1 LIRKTD
7 FSLRAVS
14 TSSVSWYGSIL
25 GGWLLII
32 AALVHVL
39 TSSFTGSV
47 EQLVMTA
54 LLLIVLELLPL
65 VQGRGHDPQGVVMS
79 TAFVCGMLYMWG
91 VWPAIVMVSTAAVA
105 SDLRA
110 RKAWWKVLFNPGQ
123 YALSVGAAWAV
134 MYVAGARPSLSHPLT
149 SFQFGDMGWAVGSWI
164 AYFSVNL
171 LLVGT
176 VVTFRY
182 PLKQS
187 ITDQFS
193 RDGAMTFAVL
203 ALSPLVALV
212 ALRDWRMLPLL
223 LIPLLLLYYTGQVSL
238 AREHDAAHD
247 ALTGLPNR
255 ASLRFELGDSL
266 AQFHRDNSPFGLL
279 LVDMDDFK
287 RVNDTLGHQVGDGL
301 LIKFAE
307 RLRTSVRP
315 EDSVARLGGDE
326 FAVIVQDATPEEVYA
341 VADRIRLAM
350 TEPITIDSLALDVD
364 VSIGVANCPV
374 HSQDGDTLLRYAD
387 VAMYVAKESGA
398 TVEVYATERDQN
410 SADRLNLLGELRQ
423 ALEDDAL
430 ELYYQPKVATKD
442 ATPLGFEALI
452 RWNHPQ
458 RGFVP
463 PDEFIPLAERSGIM
477 PMLTERVLTLALDQ
491 MAAWRDVGLH
501 VPVAVNISPT
511 DLTDDRLT
519 ELVSSQLRHHDL
531 PASML
536 QLEIT
541 ERIVAAHTNE
551 MDQALAHLREMG
563 VTISLD
569 DFGTGYSSLL
579 RLQTLPVDELKID
592 RVFVSSLSEGGDA
605 VGIVRAI
612 VEMAHALGMPAI
624 AEGVETQDEWQV
636 LHSLG
641 CDGVQGWQVARPMP
655 APEATGWIRSR
666 TTVRRLAPA
675 AEPTLAVHGFLA

>member
-1 LIRKTD
+1 MIRKTD

-14 TSSVSWYGSIL
+14 TSSLTWYGSIIA
-25 GGWLLII
+25 GWALIV
-32 AALVHVL
+32 AAVANVF
-39 TSSFTGSV
+39 TAPVTGSA
-47 EQLVMTA
+47 EQLIMTA
-54 LLLIVLELLPL
+54 FLLVVLELLPL

-91 VWPAIVMVSTAAVA
+91 VWPAIVMVSTAALA

-110 RKAWWKVLFNPGQ
+110 RKDWWKVLFNPGQ
-123 YALSVGAAWAV
+123 YALSVGAAWVV
-134 MYVAGARPSLSHPLT
+134 MYLSGVRPSLSHPLS
-149 SFQFGDMGWAVGSWI
+149 SFKFGDMGWAVGTWI
-164 AYFSVNL
+164 AYFVVNL
-171 LLVGT
+171 LLVGAIL
-176 VVTFRY
+176 TFRY

-187 ITDQFS
+187 ITHQFS

-212 ALRDWRMLPLL
+212 ALRDWRLLPLL

-255 ASLRFELGDSL
+255 ASLRFELDDSL

-307 RLRTSVRP
+307 RLRSSVRP
-315 EDSVARLGGDE
+315 EDRVARLGGDE
-326 FAVIVQDATPEEVYA
+326 FAVIVQNATPEEVFA
-341 VADRIRLAM
+341 VADRLRLAM
-350 TEPITIDSLALDVD
+350 TEPITIASLALDVD

-398 TVEVYATERDQN
+398 TVEVYAVERDQN

-423 ALEDDAL
+423 ALEDDTL
-430 ELYYQPKVATKD
+430 ELHYQPKVATKD
-442 ATPLGFEALI
+442 ATSLGFEALI

-477 PMLTERVLTLALDQ
+477 PMLTERVITLALQQ
-491 MAAWRDVGLH
+491 MAAWRDLGLH

-511 DLTDDRLT
+511 DLGDHRLT
-519 ELVSSQLRHHDL
+519 DLASEKLREHDL

-541 ERIVAAHTNE
+541 ERIVAAHTDE
-551 MDQALAHLREMG
+551 MDQALGELREMG

-579 RLQTLPVDELKID
+579 RLQALPVDELKID
-592 RVFVSSLSEGGDA
+592 RVFVSSLAKGGDA

-612 VEMAHALGMPAI
+612 VEMAHALGMRAI
-624 AEGVETQDEWQV
+624 AEGVETQDEWRV

-641 CDGVQGWQVARPMP
+641 CDGVQGWQVAHPMP
-655 APEATGWIRSR
+655 APEATNWIRSR
-666 TTVRRLAPA
+666 TAVRHLASAVTPNRA
-675 AEPTLAVHGFLA
+675 VQESLA